1 MMKARRWD
9 EVESIEL
16 TQWTRRFLQ
25 ITDNLPATAII
36 KTSGQSLKDVLFAT
50 NSLRHSAVHR
60 LRTSAAGMMQMLKA
74 AVTFTEALNDSKRA
88 EKIIKIKNQ
97 LEASI
102 EEIVQHQN
110 LLERK
115 LTDQFQD
122 IARRRAEL
130 DDLERSCVQEMLAA
144 DEQQRSE
151 VGSALENS
159 LVGSTQV
166 SNHDGYCNV
175 NVGEEKTDFKAE
187 EDPDDGSL
195 VDVLYSFV

>member
-1 MMKARRWD
+1 MKARRWD
-9 EVESIEL
+9 EAESIEL
-16 TQWTRRFLQ
+16 TQWTRKFLQ
-25 ITDNLPATAII
+25 ITENLPETAIM

-50 NSLRHSAVHR
+50 SSLRHSAVHR
-60 LRTSAAGMMQMLKA
+60 LRTSAAGIMKMLKA
-74 AVTFTEALNDSKRA
+74 AVTFTEALNDSKRT
-88 EKIIKIKNQ
+88 EKIMDIKTR

-130 DDLERSCVQEMLAA
+130 DELERSCVQEMLAA
-144 DEQQRSE
+144 DEQQRNE
-151 VGSALENS
+151 VGSALEIS

-166 SNHDGYCNV
+166 SNLDGYSNV
-175 NVGEEKTDFKAE
+175 NVGEEKTDAEAE
-187 EDPDDGSL
+187 EEIDAVSL
-195 VDVLYSFV
+195 VDALYSFV